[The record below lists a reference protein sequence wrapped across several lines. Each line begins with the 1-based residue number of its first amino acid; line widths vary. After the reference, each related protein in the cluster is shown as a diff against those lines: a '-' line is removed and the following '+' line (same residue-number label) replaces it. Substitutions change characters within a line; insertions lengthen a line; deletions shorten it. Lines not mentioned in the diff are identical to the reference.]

1 MDEIQEDSE
10 EQQRRCTLVH
20 RVSTE
25 VINVVV
31 RQKTNERTLKGIQW
45 QKTITNQL
53 PDQSILTTKT

>member
-45 QKTITNQL
+45 QKTITNQ
-53 PDQSILTTKT
+53 